1 MLYEF
6 PLLQGRVL
14 FVKTIIRIKMMNRKS
29 IVSWILYDFGMAQ
42 FSMVILTAY
51 FIIYF
56 KEIVVGNTGGRGD
69 FLWGVATS
77 IAMASAVLL
86 SPILGSFSDISG
98 KRKNLYIVF
107 SLISIFST
115 LMLYFSNRGTILYSM
130 TFFAIAYACYA
141 INMTFYNSF
150 LKDIVPERDIEKY
163 SGIGW
168 GLGYFGGLT
177 SLVIMIFLL
186 KDLEHSKVIIV
197 ITAISYFIFA
207 LPSYILLPG
216 QKITNKRDISIIS
229 GFYELN
235 ETFKNIRTYR
245 NIMIFLLSYFFI
257 SDGISTVI
265 VFFSSY
271 TVHTLKFSLKENFL
285 LLIIIQISAAIGA
298 ISSGYLSRIW
308 GIINTIKFTIIVWIA
323 SIGIIFIVED
333 RTIFML
339 ISAIC
344 GTVLGATQAIARS
357 YIAVSSPEE
366 KSGEFFGFMT
376 FSSKVAAIF
385 GPVIFGVISRL
396 TESQRI
402 SILSLEIL
410 FITGFL
416 ILLRIR
422 D

>member
-1 MLYEF
+1 
-6 PLLQGRVL
+6 
-14 FVKTIIRIKMMNRKS
+14 MNRKS

-56 KEIVVGNTGGRGD
+56 KEIVVGSIGGRGD

-77 IAMASAVLL
+77 IAMASAVLS

-107 SLISIFST
+107 SLISIVST

-130 TFFAIAYACYA
+130 TFFVIAYACYA

-150 LKDIVPERDIEKY
+150 LKEIVPERDIEKY

-186 KDLEHSKVIIV
+186 KDLEHSKVIII
-197 ITAISYFIFA
+197 ITAISYFLFA

-216 QKITNKRDISIIS
+216 QKITTQRGVSLFS
-229 GFYELN
+229 GFYEMGQ
-235 ETFKNIRTYR
+235 TFRNIRAYR

-285 LLIIIQISAAIGA
+285 LLIIIQVFAAIGA
-298 ISSGYLSRIW
+298 ISSGYLARIF
-308 GIINTIKFTIIVWIA
+308 GIIKTIRLTIIVWIV
-323 SIGIIFIVED
+323 SIGVIFIAED
-333 RTIFML
+333 KTLFMF

-344 GTVLGATQAIARS
+344 GIVLGATQALARS
-357 YIAVSSPEE
+357 YIAISSPKE

-376 FSSKVAAIF
+376 FSSKIAAIF
-385 GPVIFGVISRL
+385 GPMIFGIISRL
-396 TESQRI
+396 TDSQRL

-410 FITGFL
+410 FIAGFI
-416 ILLRIR
+416 ILARLRDQSAIH
-422 D
+422 